1 MLQCAIEQMQ
11 VKEARRREEE
21 KLENEFKK
29 KLIEKFAEDERLE
42 QYNAIK
48 RKQKE
53 LDYKKEVKFCLIQ
66 IERQWQEKLRQYQL
80 QREQE
85 LNELET
91 LRREEMSKR
100 ELIEREKERLI
111 RENEDIL
118 KSFYSKGY
126 FKTVSGNT
134 K

>member
-1 MLQCAIEQMQ
+1 M
-11 VKEARRREEE
+11 
-21 KLENEFKK
+21 
-29 KLIEKFAEDERLE
+29 
-42 QYNAIK
+42 
-48 RKQKE
+48 
-53 LDYKKEVKFCLIQ
+53 
-66 IERQWQEKLRQYQL
+66 RQYQL

-85 LNELET
+85 LKELEM
-91 LRREEMSKR
+91 LKKEEMAKR

-126 FKTVSGNT
+126 FKTVSGLS